1 MATLQELTGQW
12 KTGVVSREQF
22 IQACVDSWVEF
33 EYPPYP
39 ETDSIRP
46 DEPNRA
52 NLNGA
57 CPVPIDDATANEIF
71 TRIHEA
77 KQSQ

>member
-1 MATLQELTGQW
+1 MATLQELTKQW

-22 IQACVDSWVEF
+22 IQACVDFWVEF

-39 ETDSIRP
+39 ETDSMRP

-52 NLNGA
+52 NLNMA
-57 CPVPIDDATANEIF
+57 DDIDWQTANEIF